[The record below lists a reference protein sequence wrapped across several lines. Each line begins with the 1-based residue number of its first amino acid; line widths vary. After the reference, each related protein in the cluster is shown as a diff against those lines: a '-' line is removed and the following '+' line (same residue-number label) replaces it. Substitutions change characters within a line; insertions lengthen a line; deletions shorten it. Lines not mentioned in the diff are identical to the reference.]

1 LQLPKAFEITSLV
14 KDFGNVKAIN
24 DLTLSVDEGQV
35 FGLLGPNGS
44 GKSTL
49 MKIMIGLIRP
59 TSGRVQ
65 IFGKDPQSDPT
76 GVRKMVGYVPESPRL
91 YDFLTAREYLDFVG
105 DLYGVPL
112 EQKKERIEHFLEAF
126 ELKGREDEMLG
137 GFSQGMKQKV
147 IITGALIHRPKLLI
161 MDEPL
166 NGLDPRSAKI
176 VKDLLHKLAG
186 EGVTTIF
193 STHVLEI
200 AQAICD
206 KVAIMYKGALLS
218 EGNVNDL
225 KKMAGMPGSS
235 LEDVFLKLTGIDD
248 VRAVV
253 EELAR

>member
-1 LQLPKAFEITSLV
+1 LSKAFEITSLV

-24 DLTLSVDEGQV
+24 DLTLSVEEGQV

-59 TSGRVQ
+59 TSGSVQ
-65 IFGKDPQSDPT
+65 ILGKDPQSDPT

-105 DLYGVPL
+105 DLYSVPL
-112 EQKKERIEHFLEAF
+112 EQKMERIEHFLEAF

-193 STHVLEI
+193 STHILEI

-206 KVAIMYKGALLS
+206 RVAIMYKGALLS